1 MSVNGVTG
9 ASDVYSAYSTA
20 SQTKRAETTAETT
33 GEAKTNES
41 AGVVY
46 EPSAS
51 GKASST
57 KTYKTNASVVA
68 QMKADAEARTSQLQ
82 SLVQKMLTKQG
93 ETYNTANG
101 IWSLLAQGKV
111 KADPATIAQAKE
123 DIAEDGYWGVKQT
136 SQRIL
141 DFATALT
148 GGDPTKIEKMRAAF
162 QKGYDKAQRTWGG
175 SLPEISQ
182 QTYDAVLSGFDQME
196 QDAGIES

>member
-1 MSVNGVTG
+1 MSVNGITG
-9 ASDVYSAYSTA
+9 ANDVYGTYGAAAQSRRTE
-20 SQTKRAETTAETT
+20 TKAETSS
-33 GEAKTNES
+33 EAKTGET

-46 EPSAS
+46 EPSNN
-51 GKASST
+51 KAAST
-57 KTYKTNASVVA
+57 KSYKTNANVVA

-101 IWSLLAQGKV
+101 IWGLLAQGKV
-111 KADPATIAQAKE
+111 KADPATIAQAKA

-148 GGDPTKIEKMRAAF
+148 GGDPSKIEKMRAAF
-162 QKGYDKAQRTWGG
+162 QKGYEKAQKTWGG
-175 SLPEISQ
+175 QLPAISQ
-182 QTYDAVLSGFDQME
+182 QTYDAVLSGFDKMA
-196 QDAGIES
+196 QDAGIQS

>member
-20 SQTKRAETTAETT
+20 SQTKRTETTAETT

-111 KADPATIAQAKE
+111 KADPATIAQAKA

-148 GGDPTKIEKMRAAF
+148 GGDPSKIEKMRAAF

-175 SLPEISQ
+175 NLPAISQ
-182 QTYDAVLSGFDQME
+182 QTYDAVLSGFDQMAK
-196 QDAGIES
+196 DAGIES

>member
-1 MSVNGVTG
+1 MTCTVL
-9 ASDVYSAYSTA
+9 TA
-20 SQTKRAETTAETT
+20 RLHRQ
-33 GEAKTNES
+33 
-41 AGVVY
+41 
-46 EPSAS
+46 
-51 GKASST
+51 
-57 KTYKTNASVVA
+57 NAPR
-68 QMKADAEARTSQLQ
+68 QQRKLQ

-182 QTYDAVLSGFDQME
+182 QTYDAVLSGFDQMAK
-196 QDAGIES
+196 DAGIES

>member
-101 IWSLLAQGKV
+101 IWSLLAQ
-111 KADPATIAQAKE
+111 AKE

-182 QTYDAVLSGFDQME
+182 QTYDAVLSGFDQMAK
-196 QDAGIES
+196 DAGIES